1 MRIKLSDHFDY
12 KRLLR
17 YSVSAICM
25 MLFTSIYAIVDGFF
39 VSNYCGK
46 TPFAALNLIYPVI
59 MLISTVG
66 FMVGTGG
73 SAVVARTL
81 GEGDNKRAQRYF
93 SMFVYAA
100 IVLGITL
107 TVLAQIFLP
116 QISRLLGAEGKIFED
131 TLIYARVVLLSTPM
145 LVLQVMFQTFFN
157 TAEKPKLGF
166 LITVISG
173 GANIVLDFIF
183 VGALGYGLAGAAW
196 ATVVSEYLGG
206 AIPLIYFFMPND
218 SLLRMTKTTFEPRV
232 FVHACWNGLSEFMG
246 NVSASI
252 VSILYNIQLL
262 KYAGENG
269 VSAFGVVM
277 YVYLLFSAVMVGY
290 GMATSPIIGF
300 HYGARNMEEVS
311 NVIRRNIVVMAV
323 AGVLMF
329 GAAELLSD
337 AVARLFVSY
346 DDDLMVMTRTAFRV
360 TSITYLVYGYNVCG
374 SSFFT
379 ALGNGTL
386 SALIEASR
394 LLIFQIIFL
403 YTLPVIFGLSGIW
416 YTLVASD
423 VAAVGVTAAFLIIYR
438 KKYGY
443 HLLPE

>member
-59 MLISTVG
+59 MLISTIG

-100 IVLGITL
+100 IVLGISL

-116 QISRLLGAEGKIFED
+116 DISRLLGARGEMFD
-131 TLIYARVVLLSTPM
+131 NTLIYARVVLLSTPM

-166 LITVISG
+166 LVTVISG

-206 AIPLIYFFMPND
+206 AIPLIYFFLPND
-218 SLLRMTKTTFEPRV
+218 SLLRMTKTVFEPNV
-232 FVHACWNGLSEFMG
+232 FIHACWNGLSEFMG

-262 KYAGENG
+262 KYAGEDG

-290 GMATSPIIGF
+290 GMATMPIIGF

-311 NVIRRNIVVMAV
+311 NVIRKNMVVMAV
-323 AGVLMF
+323 SGLLMF

-337 AVARLFVSY
+337 AIARLFVSY
-346 DDDLMVMTRTAFRV
+346 DEGLMVLTRTAFRV

-379 ALGNGTL
+379 ALGNGTV
-386 SALIEASR
+386 SAIIEACR

-423 VAAVGVTAAFLIIYR
+423 VAAVGVTAAFLILYR
-438 KKYGY
+438 KRYGY